1 MATKV
6 SLSQVVEALEVASD
20 EMSWFVSKHTG
31 QVVMVSHET
40 MRLAESDSNEEL
52 PDWQEEEV
60 RTARDV
66 LESTDWLGLPS
77 KFDVHEWE
85 IMNRFGQSLSVP
97 AQQEEIMDAIHGSG
111 AFRQFKSTIRRLR
124 LEDAWF
130 LFKNSVLEDMAR
142 SWLDDH
148 GFEIND
154 DLQRGGR
161 PTSR

>member
-40 MRLAESDSNEEL
+40 MRLAESDANEEL

-60 RTARDV
+60 RSARDV
-66 LESTDWLGLPS
+66 LESTTWLGLPS

-85 IMNRFGQSLSVP
+85 IINRFGQSLSVP
-97 AQQEEIMDAIHGSG
+97 AQQEEIMEAIHGSG

-161 PTSR
+161 PTCR